1 MILKGTFGSL
11 FLCLLNSNMKKLPVR
26 RLLDNFKDPFPGRW
40 NGGDPFRSA
49 VMNAFSM
56 GFPIAEQY
64 FIYTLKQSLRTL
76 SEKQRES
83 FESEIKG
90 FIGQEAM
97 HSIIHKNF
105 NQNLLNLG
113 YKNLYEKDLKQE
125 VSRIVHRDLKT
136 HLAATAAI
144 EHIAAMCSMW
154 LLNNQWVLDG
164 AEDKFKTMWL
174 WHCAEETEHRNV
186 GFDVFKMTGGTEKI
200 RILTY
205 LLISIIMFKNLTM
218 QTIHNLHH
226 DKSLFKLS
234 TWKTGYKI
242 MLSKNG
248 LVRFVFK
255 HWLKYFSSKFHP
267 SQLDGLVSEKWLE
280 NNNNNYMVIA

>member
-1 MILKGTFGSL
+1 
-11 FLCLLNSNMKKLPVR
+11 MKKLPVR

-105 NQNLLNLG
+105 NQNFFK
-113 YKNLYEKDLKQE
+113 KNNVVTNKHSYEEATWAISK
-125 VSRIVHRDLKT
+125 
-136 HLAATAAI
+136 AA
-144 EHIAAMCSMW
+144 
-154 LLNNQWVLDG
+154 
-164 AEDKFKTMWL
+164 K
-174 WHCAEETEHRNV
+174 
-186 GFDVFKMTGGTEKI
+186 
-200 RILTY
+200 
-205 LLISIIMFKNLTM
+205 
-218 QTIHNLHH
+218 
-226 DKSLFKLS
+226 
-234 TWKTGYKI
+234 
-242 MLSKNG
+242 
-248 LVRFVFK
+248 
-255 HWLKYFSSKFHP
+255 
-267 SQLDGLVSEKWLE
+267 
-280 NNNNNYMVIA
+280 